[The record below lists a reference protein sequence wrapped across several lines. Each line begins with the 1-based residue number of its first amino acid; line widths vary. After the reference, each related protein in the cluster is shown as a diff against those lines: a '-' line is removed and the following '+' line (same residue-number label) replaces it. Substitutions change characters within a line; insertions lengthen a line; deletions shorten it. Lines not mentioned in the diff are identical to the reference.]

1 MVREIEVG
9 SKRNRQKERRGTG
22 LNRKVEIV
30 GERGAELSPKQKDIA
45 LLQELDTP
53 SYCGR
58 SDLRQ
63 FKEHA
68 PVAWLAIGAMD
79 RCVEGNRVPLTGWT
93 GSVYIGLCHVQ
104 VLVSS

>member
-9 SKRNRQKERRGTG
+9 SKRDRQKERRGTR
-22 LNRKVEIV
+22 LKRKVEID
-30 GERGAELSPKQKDIA
+30 GERGAELSPKQNDIA

-63 FKEHA
+63 FKEHV
-68 PVAWLAIGAMD
+68 PVAWLAIGAMV
-79 RCVEGNRVPLTGWT
+79 RCVEGNRIPLIGWT
-93 GSVYIGLCHVQ
+93 GSVYIGLSHV
-104 VLVSS
+104 